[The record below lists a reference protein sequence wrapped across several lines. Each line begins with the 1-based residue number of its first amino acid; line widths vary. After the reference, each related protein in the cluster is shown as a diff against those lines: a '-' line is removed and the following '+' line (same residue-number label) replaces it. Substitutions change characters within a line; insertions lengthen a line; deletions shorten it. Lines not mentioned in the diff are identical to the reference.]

1 MAACG
6 NCRHNTFPPK
16 APAPLFQIRRG
27 YRARWNDLAF
37 TVETDSAGWTLR
49 IQDSA
54 QKELYTAHRVGP
66 QAAQVAAAEYA
77 IIRTLGPASAM
88 TADRL
93 AKELNWQAYW

>member
-1 MAACG
+1 MASCG

-37 TVETDSAGWTLR
+37 AVENDSDGWALHIEDSAKR
-49 IQDSA
+49 EI
-54 QKELYTAHRVGP
+54 YTAHRMGP

-77 IIRTLGPASAM
+77 IFRTLGPGSTL

-93 AKELNWQAYW
+93 AKELTWQAYW

>member
-1 MAACG
+1 MACG
-6 NCRHNTFPPK
+6 NCRQNTFPPK
-16 APAPLFQIRRG
+16 TAAPLFQIRCG

-37 TVETDSAGWTLR
+37 TVETDSDGWALR

-54 QKELYTAHRVGP
+54 QKDLYTAHRIGP

-77 IIRTLGPASAM
+77 IFRTLGPASPL

-93 AKELNWQAYW
+93 AKELTWQAYW